1 MLKGAIVAICVFA
14 GMYSSKANKN
24 NKKIMDSKETILAN
38 QDDLVFYVKFHLHPE
53 YVEDFRNSLLE
64 LAEAMSK
71 EETFVS
77 TFLHRDPNDTT
88 KYTIYERWKEPSM
101 DAFLKNQLQG
111 KSYRDDYESQIEEW
125 SATSREIS
133 VLKPMNQWVSST
145 NEPSNEDLAFYVNFH
160 IKSDKLEEWKEGAL
174 HVLNSMSVEETFVGA
189 FLHQDAEDPGK
200 FTLYERWAEPDM
212 DAFVKNQ
219 LNAQEYRKVYE
230 EQLPALVAS
239 PRTFSVLTPTENWN
253 K

>member
-1 MLKGAIVAICVFA
+1 MLKGVTLAICVIA
-14 GMYSSKANKN
+14 SVHSGKANNDNMKT
-24 NKKIMDSKETILAN
+24 MDNKETTLEN

-64 LAEAMSK
+64 LGEAMSK

-77 TFLHRDPNDTT
+77 TFLHSDPNDNT
-88 KYTIYERWKEPSM
+88 KYTIYERWKEPGM
-101 DAFLKNQLQG
+101 DAFIKNQLQG
-111 KSYRDDYESQIEEW
+111 KSYRDDYESHIEKW

-160 IKSDKLEEWKEGAL
+160 IKPDKVEEWKEGAL

-189 FLHQDAEDPGK
+189 FLHQDAEDPSK
-200 FTLYERWAEPDM
+200 FTLYERWAESDM

-219 LNAQEYRKVYE
+219 LNAKEYRKVYE

-239 PRTFSVLTPTENWN
+239 PRSFAVLKPVRTWI